1 MQQKFQIEKHL
12 ELLSEYYPTIEAAR
26 GRIVYLETLLSLP
39 KGTEFFFSDL
49 HGEADAFINFL
60 HSASG
65 SIRNK
70 IKILFER
77 TLTVKEQ
84 NDLAF
89 LVFNPRL
96 ALDNLE
102 EQNKLTDEVVKI
114 TIFRLIDL
122 LKYVSSKYPLL
133 RVQEKTPPEYAA
145 IIDELLHTIV
155 DEEDS
160 DMYNQAIIN
169 GIIKHNVS
177 KSFIT
182 AICEMIQNI
191 SVDELHIIGD
201 IFDRGSGPHKIMDV
215 LMEYKNVD
223 VQWGNHDIIWMAAA
237 AGSEVA
243 ILAVL
248 RIALRYNNFDCLED
262 GYGINLRPLYS
273 YATQVYK
280 NDPCERF
287 IPRNFEED
295 SQIAR
300 IDPKIAAK
308 MQKMIAIMEVK
319 LEGQL
324 YERNPEFHMEER
336 NVLRKIDFAKGV
348 FRENDK
354 EYKLL
359 DTSFPTIDPENP
371 LVLSPEEQ
379 DLMEALK
386 ISFAS
391 SPRLQKHIDFLYK
404 VGALYKIHNNN
415 LLYHGCIPM
424 DENGDLQIVR
434 LNGRELKGKELLDY
448 LYYKV
453 RNAWY
458 SPKNSDE
465 RKKGLDL
472 MWYLW
477 CGAKSPLFGKAKM
490 ATFERYFLAE
500 KELHE
505 EKKNDYYEYSREE
518 QGAVKILREFGLDPK
533 TARIINGHVPVKLKD
548 GETPIKANG
557 KLFVIDGGLSKPY
570 QSTTGIAGYTLI
582 FSSHEMSLAEHH
594 HFEGVQQS
602 GSYLPEIHVVEKMPH
617 RLRIADTDAGED
629 IRSQIEDLKALID
642 AYSRGRLRTKL

>member
-26 GRIVYLETLLSLP
+26 GRLVYLETLLSLP

-70 IKILFER
+70 IRILFER

-96 ALDNLE
+96 ALDSLE
-102 EQNKLTDEVVKI
+102 DKNELTDEIVKI

-133 RVQEKTPPEYAA
+133 RVREKTPPEYAA

-160 DMYNQAIIN
+160 DLYNEAIIN
-169 GIIKHNVS
+169 GIVKHNVS

-182 AICEMIQNI
+182 AICGMIQNI

-223 VQWGNHDIIWMAAA
+223 IQWGNHDIIWMAAA

-243 ILAVL
+243 IMAVL

-287 IPRNFEED
+287 IPRQFEENN
-295 SQIAR
+295 QIAC

-308 MQKMIAIMEVK
+308 MQKMIAIMEIK

-324 YERNPEFHMEER
+324 YERNPDFHMEQR

-348 FRENDK
+348 YQENGQ

-371 LVLSPEEQ
+371 LTLSAEEK
-379 DLMEALK
+379 DLLEALK

-404 VGALYKIHNNN
+404 VGGLYKIHNNN

-424 DENGDLQIVR
+424 DENGDLQTVR
-434 LNGRELKGKELLDY
+434 LNGRALKGKELMDY

-458 SPKNSDE
+458 NPKNSEE
-465 RKKGLDL
+465 RKGGLDL

-477 CGAKSPLFGKAKM
+477 CSAKSPLFGKSKM

-505 EKKNDYYEYSREE
+505 ERKNDYYEYSRQEE
-518 QGAVKILREFGLDPK
+518 GAVKILREFGLDPES
-533 TARIINGHVPVKLKD
+533 ARIINGHVPVKLKD

-582 FSSHEMSLAEHH
+582 FSSHELSLAEHH
-594 HFEGVQQS
+594 HFAGVQQS
-602 GSYLPEIHVVEKMPH
+602 GSYLPEIRVVEKIPN
-617 RLRIADTDAGED
+617 RLRIADTDEGDD
-629 IRSQIEDLKALID
+629 IRSQIEDLKALIE
-642 AYSRGRLRTKL
+642 AYHSGRLRTGL

>member
-1 MQQKFQIEKHL
+1 MRQKFQIEKHL
-12 ELLSEYYPTIEAAR
+12 DLLSEHYPTIEAAR
-26 GRIVYLETLLSLP
+26 GKIVYLETLLSLP

-70 IKILFER
+70 IRILFER

-96 ALDNLE
+96 ALDNME
-102 EQNKLTDEVVKI
+102 ENHQLTEEIVKI

-122 LKYVSSKYPLL
+122 LKYVSSKYPLQ
-133 RVQEKTPPEYAA
+133 RVQEKTPKEYAA
-145 IIDELLHTIV
+145 IIDELLNTIV

-160 DMYNQAIIN
+160 DIYNQAIIN
-169 GIIKHNVS
+169 GIIQHNAS
-177 KSFIT
+177 KSFI
-182 AICEMIQNI
+182 AALCEMIQNI

-223 VQWGNHDIIWMAAA
+223 IQWGNHDIIWMAAA

-243 ILAVL
+243 IMAVL

-273 YATQVYK
+273 YATQVYAD
-280 NDPCERF
+280 DPCEQF
-287 IPRNFEED
+287 IPRNFEN

-300 IDPKIAAK
+300 IDPEIAAK

-324 YERNPEFHMEER
+324 YERNPDFHMDDR
-336 NVLRKIDFAKGV
+336 NVLRKVDFEKGV
-348 FRENDK
+348 FVENGK
-354 EYKLL
+354 EYSLL
-359 DTSFPTIDPENP
+359 DTSFPTIDPANP
-371 LVLSPEEQ
+371 LALSDEES

-391 SPRLQKHIDFLYK
+391 SPRLQKHIDYLYK
-404 VGALYKIHNNN
+404 VGSMYKIHNNN

-434 LNGRELKGKELLDY
+434 LNGKELKGKELMDFI
-448 LYYKV
+448 YYQV
-453 RNAWY
+453 REAWY
-458 SPKNSDE
+458 NSKHSAE
-465 RKKGLDL
+465 RRKGLDL

-477 CGAKSPLFGKAKM
+477 CGAKSPLFGKDKM

-500 KELHE
+500 KELHKE
-505 EKKNDYYEYSREE
+505 NKNDYYKYSKMEE
-518 QGAVKILREFGLDPK
+518 GAVKILEEFGLNPEK
-533 TARIINGHVPVKLKD
+533 SHIINGHVPVKIKD

-582 FSSHEMSLAEHH
+582 FSSHELALAEHH

-617 RLRIADTDAGED
+617 RLRISDTDEGED
-629 IRSQIEDLKALID
+629 IRSQIEDLKALIN
-642 AYSRGRLRTKL
+642 AYSRGRLRTRI